1 MQHHKYSLTELE
13 NMMPWERDIYISLLI
28 QYIEEENQKIK
39 ERQKKRQMDY
49 KKAKDIRGKSLSSLI
64 TDKIVRGEG
73 VMAAVNQALSEKSKA
88 RATGFKEAFDP
99 LNIVK
104 KLTFGSRIA
113 PAILGRLTGRSPEA
127 IRYFSRDPKKKP
139 LSSGIS
145 SEELQ
150 GATQT
155 LGSIYALMVKIEEEK
170 KLAEDEL
177 ARKQREEQDLED
189 ARNKELIK
197 ALTARVKPKKE
208 AKKEPQEKIQ
218 EQKQEQTQKKTE
230 QKQEQSV
237 RKKETEVKKE
247 KTAKKVEEVKKPEI
261 VAKPKEVK
269 PPPTAKPAPAPTAK
283 PPTVAKIP
291 PVVVSGSKGLVL
303 GALVA
308 AGYSKGAQANV
319 MANVE
324 KESNFKPRSEEL
336 GKYSAKTLFKLYGPP
351 GVPNGQPADGKNK
364 VRFQTIEEA
373 QAIVSKGPEAVGD
386 VIYGGRM
393 GNDKPGDGFKYRGRG
408 FIQITGKENYDKVGK
423 LIGVDLVN
431 NPDLANDPEVA
442 AKIVPAFFKLR
453 LKKPEDLENIDAVN
467 KAVGSASQQSREDR
481 KKLAVAYAAEL
492 NTGNQINAASTENRE
507 LKKEMADSA
516 PATTIVNN
524 NTTTQT
530 RKQTP
535 MPAAGGDDRSAY
547 AKKVN

>member
-1 MQHHKYSLTELE
+1 
-13 NMMPWERDIYISLLI
+13 
-28 QYIEEENQKIK
+28 
-39 ERQKKRQMDY
+39 MDY
-49 KKAKDIRGKSLSSLI
+49 QKAKDIRGKSLSSLI
-64 TDKIVRGEG
+64 TDKIVSGEG
-73 VMAAVNQALSEKSKA
+73 VMSSIRQSMSEKSKA
-88 RATGFKEAFDP
+88 RATGFKESFDP

-104 KLTFGSRIA
+104 KLTGGSRLA

-127 IRYFSRDPKKKP
+127 IKYFSKDPKKKQV
-139 LSSGIS
+139 SSGVS
-145 SEELQ
+145 SEELR
-150 GATQT
+150 GAAETM
-155 LGSIYALMVKIEEEK
+155 GSIYALMVKMEEEK
-170 KLAEDEL
+170 RLAEDNLE
-177 ARKQREEQDLED
+177 RKQKADEELEND
-189 ARNKELIK
+189 RNKELIK
-197 ALTARVKPKKE
+197 AITGRRKTPKEKRKEEVK
-208 AKKEPQEKIQ
+208 Q
-218 EQKQEQTQKKTE
+218 KTE
-230 QKQEQSV
+230 QRKEKAETKKEEKKQEKTQKETEKKQDKV
-237 RKKETEVKKE
+237 ERKKEVADKKETEVKKE
-247 KTAKKVEEVKKPEI
+247 TAKKVEQAKKEEIKKPE
-261 VAKPKEVK
+261 VAPPKEVK
-269 PPPTAKPAPAPTAK
+269 PPPTAKPTAPPAAK

-291 PVVVSGSKGLVL
+291 PVVVSGTKGLVL

-308 AGYSKGAQANV
+308 AGYSKQAQANV
-319 MANVE
+319 MANVD
-324 KESNFKPRSEEL
+324 KESGFKPRSEEL

-351 GVPNGQPADGKNK
+351 GVPDGQPADGKNK
-364 VRFQTIEEA
+364 VRFQSMDEA

-386 VIYGGRM
+386 LIYGGRM

-492 NTGNQINAASTENRE
+492 NTGSQINAASTENRE

-524 NTTTQT
+524 NTTTQV
-530 RKQTP
+530 KQSTP
-535 MPAAGGDDRSAY
+535 KPAAAGDDRSAY

>member
-1 MQHHKYSLTELE
+1 
-13 NMMPWERDIYISLLI
+13 
-28 QYIEEENQKIK
+28 
-39 ERQKKRQMDY
+39 MDY
-49 KKAKDIRGKSLSSLI
+49 QKAKDIRGKSLSSLI
-64 TDKIVRGEG
+64 TDKIVSGEG
-73 VMAAVNQALSEKSKA
+73 VMSAIRQSMSEKSKA

-127 IRYFSRDPKKKP
+127 IKYFSKDPKKKP
-139 LSSGIS
+139 VSSGIS
-145 SEELQ
+145 SEDLQ
-150 GATQT
+150 GATET

-170 KLAEDEL
+170 KLAEDDL

-197 ALTARVKPKKE
+197 ALTARVKPKKV

-247 KTAKKVEEVKKPEI
+247 KTARKVEEVKKEEIKKPE
-261 VAKPKEVK
+261 VVKPKEVK

-303 GALVA
+303 SALVA

-364 VRFQTIEEA
+364 VRFQSMEEA
-373 QAIVSKGPEAVGD
+373 QAVVSKGPEAVGD

-467 KAVGSASQQSREDR
+467 KAVGSASQQSKEER

-492 NTGNQINAASTENRE
+492 NSGNQINAASTENKE
-507 LKKEMADSA
+507 LKKNMADTALA
-516 PATTIVNN
+516 PTIVNN
-524 NTTTQT
+524 TSTTQVK
-530 RKQTP
+530 KQSSIVP
-535 MPAAGGDDRSAY
+535 VAGDDRSAY

>member
-1 MQHHKYSLTELE
+1 
-13 NMMPWERDIYISLLI
+13 
-28 QYIEEENQKIK
+28 
-39 ERQKKRQMDY
+39 MDY
-49 KKAKDIRGKSLSSLI
+49 QKAKDIRGKSLSSLI

-73 VMAAVNQALSEKSKA
+73 VMAAVDQALSEKSKA

-104 KLTFGSRIA
+104 KLTFGSRLA
-113 PAILGRLTGRSPEA
+113 PAILGRLTGRDPEA

-139 LSSGIS
+139 VSSGIS
-145 SEELQ
+145 SQDLQ
-150 GATQT
+150 GATET

-197 ALTARVKPKKE
+197 ALTARVKPKKV

-247 KTAKKVEEVKKPEI
+247 KTAKKVEEVKKEEIKKPE
-261 VAKPKEVK
+261 VVKPKEVK
-269 PPPTAKPAPAPTAK
+269 PPPTAKPEAPPTAK

-303 GALVA
+303 SALVA

-336 GKYSAKTLFKLYGPP
+336 GKYSAKTLYRLYGPP
-351 GVPNGQPADGKNK
+351 GVPDGQPANGKNK
-364 VRFQTIEEA
+364 VRFQSIEEA
-373 QAIVSKGPEAVGD
+373 QAVVSKGPEAVGD

-393 GNDKPGDGFKYRGRG
+393 GNNSPGDG
-408 FIQITGKENYDKVGK
+408 
-423 LIGVDLVN
+423 
-431 NPDLANDPEVA
+431 
-442 AKIVPAFFKLR
+442 
-453 LKKPEDLENIDAVN
+453 
-467 KAVGSASQQSREDR
+467 S
-481 KKLAVAYAAEL
+481 
-492 NTGNQINAASTENRE
+492 
-507 LKKEMADSA
+507 
-516 PATTIVNN
+516 
-524 NTTTQT
+524 
-530 RKQTP
+530 
-535 MPAAGGDDRSAY
+535 
-547 AKKVN
+547 

>member
-1 MQHHKYSLTELE
+1 
-13 NMMPWERDIYISLLI
+13 
-28 QYIEEENQKIK
+28 
-39 ERQKKRQMDY
+39 MDY
-49 KKAKDIRGKSLSSLI
+49 QKAKEIRGKSLSSLI
-64 TDKIVRGEG
+64 TDKIVGGEG
-73 VMAAVNQALSEKSKA
+73 VMSSIRQSMSERSKA
-88 RATGFKEAFDP
+88 RATGIKEKFDP

-104 KLTFGSRIA
+104 ALTGGSRVA

-127 IRYFSRDPKKKP
+127 IRYFAGDPKKKQM
-139 LSSGIS
+139 SSGIS
-145 SEELQ
+145 SEDLQ
-150 GATQT
+150 GATET

-170 KLAEDEL
+170 KQDEKNN
-177 ARKQREEQDLED
+177 ARKQKTEQKEEDD
-189 ARNKELIK
+189 RNKVLIK
-197 ALTARVKPKKE
+197 ALTARMKPKKR
-208 AKKEPQEKIQ
+208 AKEEKKQEQEQKNT

-230 QKQEQSV
+230 KKQEGQEK
-237 RKKETEVKKE
+237 KKEKEVKKE
-247 KTAKKVEEVKKPEI
+247 QEVKKETIKKAEEKKPEI
-261 VAKPKEVK
+261 VPPKEVK
-269 PPPTAKPAPAPTAK
+269 PKPTAKPEAPPAVK
-283 PPTVAKIP
+283 PPTAAKIP
-291 PVVVSGSKGLVL
+291 PVVVSGTKGLVL

-308 AGYSKGAQANV
+308 AGYSKQAQANV
-319 MANVE
+319 MANVD

-351 GVPNGQPADGKNK
+351 GVPDGQPADGKNK
-364 VRFQTIEEA
+364 VRFQSMSEA
-373 QAIVSKGPEAVGD
+373 QAVVSKGPEAVGD

-467 KAVGSASQQSREDR
+467 KAVGSASVQSREDR

-492 NTGNQINAASTENRE
+492 NTGNQLSASSTENRE
-507 LKKEMADSA
+507 LKKNMTDSA
-516 PATTIVNN
+516 PAPVIVNN
-524 NTTTQT
+524 NNTTQT
-530 RKQTP
+530 KKQTP
-535 MPAAGGDDRSAY
+535 MPPPAGDDRSAY

>member
-1 MQHHKYSLTELE
+1 
-13 NMMPWERDIYISLLI
+13 
-28 QYIEEENQKIK
+28 
-39 ERQKKRQMDY
+39 MDY
-49 KKAKDIRGKSLSSLI
+49 QKAKDIRGKSLSSLI
-64 TDKIVRGEG
+64 TDRIVRGEG

-104 KLTFGSRIA
+104 KLTFGSRLA
-113 PAILGRLTGRSPEA
+113 PAILGRLTGRDPEA

-139 LSSGIS
+139 VSSGIS
-145 SEELQ
+145 SQDLQ
-150 GATQT
+150 GATET

-197 ALTARVKPKKE
+197 ALTARVKPKKVV
-208 AKKEPQEKIQ
+208 KKEPQEKIQ

-230 QKQEQSV
+230 QKQEQSTA
-237 RKKETEVKKE
+237 KKETEVKKE
-247 KTAKKVEEVKKPEI
+247 KTAKKVEEVKKEEIKKPE
-261 VAKPKEVK
+261 VVPPKEVK
-269 PPPTAKPAPAPTAK
+269 PPPTAKPEAPPAVK

-303 GALVA
+303 SALVA

-336 GKYSAKTLFKLYGPP
+336 GKYSAKTLYRLYGPP
-351 GVPNGQPADGKNK
+351 GVPDGQPANGKNK
-364 VRFQTIEEA
+364 VRFQSIEEA
-373 QAIVSKGPEAVGD
+373 QAVVSKGPEAVGD

-393 GNDKPGDGFKYRGRG
+393 GNNSPGDGFKYRGRG

-423 LIGVDLVN
+423 IIGVDLVN
-431 NPDLANDPEVA
+431 NPDLANDPEIA

-453 LKKPEDLENIDAVN
+453 LKKPEDLESIDAVN
-467 KAVGSASQQSREDR
+467 KAVGSASEKSREDR

-492 NTGNQINAASTENRE
+492 NTGNQINAVSTENKE
-507 LKKEMADSA
+507 LKKNMADSA
-516 PATTIVNN
+516 PAPTIVNN
-524 NTTTQT
+524 TSTTQVN
-530 RKQTP
+530 KQTP
-535 MPAAGGDDRSAY
+535 VAAAAGDDRSAY